1 MPPAALIAAAAGM
14 QPASCS
20 GPKLASGPLKGLKT
34 ANVSGPVPEPPLAE
48 LCEPHAASPRSREG
62 TARRA
67 ALLFVAV
74 TREDRSIWERFRS
87 HVYRRVLAKFTAIP
101 G

>member
-34 ANVSGPVPEPPLAE
+34 ANVSGPVPELP
-48 LCEPHAASPRSREG
+48 AAVSC
-62 TARRA
+62 
-67 ALLFVAV
+67 VN
-74 TREDRSIWERFRS
+74 
-87 HVYRRVLAKFTAIP
+87 
-101 G
+101 